1 MKLPCKK
8 LAWVNLAWVKLAWL
22 MLVACGG
29 AVPRPVAPPAKEVQL
44 NAAGELVK
52 IEDSTLAGYVTI
64 VDFWSESCGACVEV
78 YTRVLAGISD
88 NPKAILRKVDVGD
101 GFTEVA
107 HAYDIAAL
115 PHYNVYDTKRR
126 LRFVLVGNDCLRAPD
141 LAKQLLA
148 EP

>member
-1 MKLPCKK
+1 LK
-8 LAWVNLAWVKLAWL
+8 LAVLW
-22 MLVACGG
+22 LVACGG
-29 AVPRPVAPPAKEVQL
+29 AAPRPAPSAPAKEVQL
-44 NAAGELVK
+44 NTAGALVK

-78 YTRVLAGISD
+78 QTRVVAGIAD
-88 NPKAILRKVDVGD
+88 NPRAVLRKVDVGD

-115 PHYNVYDTKRR
+115 PHYNVYDKKRR

>member
-1 MKLPCKK
+1 MTR
-8 LAWVNLAWVKLAWL
+8 AWL
-22 MLVACGG
+22 VALAACG
-29 AVPRPVAPPAKEVQL
+29 AARSAQPPPAKETQL
-44 NAAGELVK
+44 NAPGALVA
-52 IEDSTLAGYVTI
+52 IEDSTLAGFVTI

-78 YTRVLAGISD
+78 HARVVAGIAG

-101 GFTEVA
+101 GFTAVA
-107 HAYDIAAL
+107 HAYDISAL
-115 PHYNVYDTKRR
+115 PHYNVYDTRRR

>member
-1 MKLPCKK
+1 MKR
-8 LAWVNLAWVKLAWL
+8 AWL
-22 MLVACGG
+22 LPMVCGAVGACGAAQPAG
-29 AVPRPVAPPAKEVQL
+29 PPPEKEIQL
-44 NAAGELVK
+44 NATGALVK
-52 IEDSTLAGYVTI
+52 IEAATLAGYVTI

-78 YTRVLAGISD
+78 HARVVAGIAN

-115 PHYNVYDTKRR
+115 PHYNVYDTRRR

-141 LAKQLLA
+141 LANQLLR

>member
-1 MKLPCKK
+1 MKALV
-8 LAWVNLAWVKLAWL
+8 LALA
-22 MLVACGG
+22 ACG
-29 AVPRPVAPPAKEVQL
+29 ATAPVPAPVPVPVKETQL
-44 NAAGELVK
+44 NQPGVLVK
-52 IEDSTLAGYVTI
+52 VEDSTVPGYVTI

-78 YTRVLAGISD
+78 HAKVVAAIAD
-88 NPKAILRKVDVGD
+88 QPKAILRKVDVGD

-126 LRFVLVGNDCLRAPD
+126 LRFILVGNDCLRAPD

-148 EP
+148 E